1 LASSAAPCQ
10 ALHPPLPS
18 PRAPASRWCGKAPE
32 SRLDRAC
39 APSRRFFVSC
49 VERVFTGLGLGHVS
63 MCPRARRFFVTGVED
78 YQANGVLFKGNL
90 RGDPARAHRHI
101 SERLQ
106 ARPV

>member
-1 LASSAAPCQ
+1 MCTLTRS
-10 ALHPPLPS
+10 
-18 PRAPASRWCGKAPE
+18 
-32 SRLDRAC
+32 
-39 APSRRFFVSC
+39 FFVTG
-49 VERVFTGLGLGHVS
+49 VERVVTGLGLGHLS